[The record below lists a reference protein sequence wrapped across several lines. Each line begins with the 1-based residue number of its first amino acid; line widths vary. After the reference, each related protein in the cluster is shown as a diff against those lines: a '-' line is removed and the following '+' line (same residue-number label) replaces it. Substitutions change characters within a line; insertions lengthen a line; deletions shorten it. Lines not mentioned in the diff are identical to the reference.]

1 MKGSRRLLTNLF
13 LNSLPLYLR
22 DNFIRGQ
29 VNLPRELGSN
39 LSFKLADTEA
49 ELEQAFRILHDN
61 YVQQG
66 FMSPRTC
73 GLRVT
78 PHFVLPTTVTLVGKD
93 QDKVIGTLSII
104 RDSVLGLPLEKVFD
118 ISEIKAK
125 SQRYAEI
132 SALAITRGYRRSHG
146 GQVFFPLLKL
156 MYEFCIHSLD
166 VQDLLIV
173 IEPKTEDFY
182 RALLHFE
189 RLPNTGIVDYM
200 GAPAIVM
207 HLDLVEARAKFQ
219 QTYKD
224 LSDARDLYTFF
235 VDKKFPQLQLPQHP
249 YYVKSHPVLTADI
262 FENLLLKKAGLYEVM
277 SFQDCLKLRTAL
289 NGSPLLPLLEGT
301 SEDQKRKAPRFEVR
315 MPAVYQEDNRIYKV
329 MLKQISRTGVC
340 VIQTEKEDI
349 THEQLKLSVE
359 VGPGVFSDL
368 VLNKVWSRK
377 GVLGFEI
384 AQSDS
389 TWESVIQYLSGV
401 HQFRKRLRVA

>member
-29 VNLPRELGSN
+29 VNLPLELKPN
-39 LSFKLADTEA
+39 LSFKLADTEE

-66 FMSPRTC
+66 FMSPRNC

-78 PHFVLPTTVTLVGKD
+78 PHFVLPTTVTLVGKEEE
-93 QDKVIGTLSII
+93 KVIGTLSII

-118 ISEIKAK
+118 ISAIKAK

-156 MYEFCIHSLD
+156 MYEFCINSLD

-189 RLPNTGIVDYM
+189 RLQNTGVVDYM

-207 HLDLVEARAKFQ
+207 HLDLVEARQKFQ
-219 QTYKD
+219 ETYRNMTAAK
-224 LSDARDLYTFF
+224 DLYTFF
-235 VDKKFPQLQLPQHP
+235 VDKKFAQLKLPEHP
-249 YYVKSHPVLTADI
+249 YFLKSHPVLTPEI
-262 FENLLLKKAGLYEVM
+262 FDKLLLKKAGLYEVM
-277 SFQDCLKLRTAL
+277 SFYDCLKLRKAL
-289 NGSPLLPLLEGT
+289 TDSPLLPLLEGNA
-301 SEDQKRKAPRFEVR
+301 EEQKRGAPRFEVR
-315 MPAVYQEDNRIYKV
+315 MPAVFHEDNRIHKV

-340 VIQTEKEDI
+340 IIRPEPDSPI
-349 THEQLKLSVE
+349 SDNLKICVE

-368 VLNKVWSRK
+368 EIKKVWGRK
-377 GVLGFEI
+377 GVIGYQI
-384 AQSDS
+384 TQSDNI
-389 TWESVIQYLSGV
+389 WDSVIQYLSSV
-401 HQFRKRLRVA
+401 HQVRQRLRVA